1 MNITETY
8 YLKAQDNYPYNI
20 EETIEN
26 LNYALSYNGE
36 YAPALCLKG
45 RLYANEIKDY
55 ALAEEFFTRALAA
68 DIAYSETYLQF
79 VRLLIN
85 LERFDEAGNLLD
97 QALTIKGVI
106 KSELYQLKALCF
118 ESRADFEKA
127 EKYITKAQEC
137 SFNAD
142 LDTMLQKEHK
152 RISRKRKKLEK
163 LKENAGKENTRQW
176 VKTYVL

>member
-1 MNITETY
+1 MNTIETY

-20 EETIEN
+20 EEAIEN
-26 LNYALSYNGE
+26 LNYALAYDGE

-79 VRLLIN
+79 ARLLIN

-106 KSELYQLKALCF
+106 KSELYQMKALCF

-127 EKYITKAQEC
+127 EKYLTKAQEC

-142 LDTMLQKEHK
+142 WDNFLQKELK
-152 RISRKRKKLEK
+152 RISRKRRKLEK
-163 LKENAGKENTRQW
+163 LKEERKDASRQW